1 MIARNSIITT
11 LLAIVIFTLLLTTK
25 VYAVKENDE
34 FFTYGA
40 GLSES
45 QLTETKRLLGI
56 EDRNTVD
63 VLVDEESY
71 NKYTGLTTKN
81 SSLYSSAVIV
91 KTEKGSGINVFINT
105 PGNITKIEDH
115 QYMNAALTSGLTD
128 LDIIVASPVKV
139 SGESALAGVYKAL
152 DESGVEVNE
161 EAAKVANE
169 ELTMVKEIVEDNEEN
184 ENFDSKE
191 LSLAIAEIK
200 DRIAEIEDKD
210 SISKEDTINI
220 INDVLDERQLELSDE
235 NKEQIASWLDKF
247 KGLDIDWKELG
258 SQLKEIGNKIADK
271 AGDLYDWGK
280 ESGFFSKIW
289 EAIKAFF
296 SKLFE

>member
-1 MIARNSIITT
+1 MRIKNLIVVLIV
-11 LLAIVIFTLLLTTK
+11 AIVMFLLFTEK

-45 QLTETKRLLGI
+45 QLGETKRLLEI
-56 EDRNTVD
+56 EDRNIVE

-81 SSLYSSAVIV
+81 SSLYSSAVIIKKHNGGGV
-91 KTEKGSGINVFINT
+91 NVYINT
-105 PGNITKIEDH
+105 PGNITKIKDH
-115 QYMNAALTSGLTD
+115 QYMNAALTSGITD
-128 LDIIVASPVKV
+128 VDIIVASPVQV
-139 SGESALAGVYKAL
+139 SGESALAGVYQAL
-152 DESGVEVNE
+152 DESGIEVNT

-169 ELTMVKEIVEDNEEN
+169 ELTMIKEVVEDNDDIEG
-184 ENFDSKE
+184 FDSKE

-200 DRIAEIEDKD
+200 EKIAEIEDKD
-210 SISKEDTINI
+210 SISKEDINNI
-220 INDVLDERQLELSDE
+220 INDVLEKRELHLTQESKD
-235 NKEQIASWLDKF
+235 KIASWLDKF
-247 KGLDIDWKELG
+247 KGLDIDWDKLG
-258 SQLKEIGNKIADK
+258 SQLKGLGNKITDK

-296 SKLFE
+296 SKPFE